1 MKNIYKD
8 SWKVLK
14 LHSLLTVPFILY
26 LYFISISMTRSQSAP
41 SKSIFLVFIFTGF
54 LLTVCFFAGWFY
66 MAKNAVENYNQ
77 IKENGINPQ
86 KDYAFD
92 NLKLFFSGV
101 GEYFIPVAFALFLY
115 IIILSLFLY
124 GIYLTGNHLIGGFPI
139 TYSQLKLISTNPVE
153 ANNIIS
159 TLNQSQLM
167 QLSAWSFLFM
177 SSYLFY
183 SYSTMFYYPALFYR
197 TKNCFKAFFES
208 FIFTFRNIKLTLVL
222 FLFYILSKT
231 ILSVINSIFTSNF
244 LLSTASLL
252 IIVYFAAYWIKIL
265 FYTYEQKENYSIDR
279 SDSFGKK

>member
-26 LYFISISMTRSQSAP
+26 LYFISISMTRSQSAS
-41 SKSIFLVFIFTGF
+41 SKSIFLVFIIAVF

-66 MAKNAVENYNQ
+66 MAKKAVENYNE

-92 NLKLFFSGV
+92 NLKLFLSGV
-101 GEYFIPVAFALFLY
+101 GEYFIPVAFAFILY

-159 TLNQSQLM
+159 TLNQSQMM

-183 SYSTMFYYPALFYR
+183 SYSTMFYYPALFFK
-197 TKNCFKAFFES
+197 TKNCFKAFFEG

-231 ILSVINSIFTSNF
+231 ILSVINSIFAPNF

-252 IIVYFAAYWIKIL
+252 IIVYFAAYWIIIL